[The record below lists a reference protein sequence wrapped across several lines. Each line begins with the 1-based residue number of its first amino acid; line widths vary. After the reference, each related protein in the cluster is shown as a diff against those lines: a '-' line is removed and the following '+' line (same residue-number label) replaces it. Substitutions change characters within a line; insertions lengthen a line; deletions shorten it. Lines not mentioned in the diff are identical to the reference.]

1 MLIKIKSPLP
11 PKHTNQRIEGP
22 EKHPQCRSPEFWFYD
37 ITYKEC
43 MYLNHVKKR
52 RKKELNKP
60 FTTTT
65 LTNRNTY
72 AT

>member
-22 EKHPQCRSPEFWFYD
+22 EKHPQCRSPEFWLYD

-52 RKKELNKP
+52 RKKRAK
-60 FTTTT
+60 
-65 LTNRNTY
+65 
-72 AT
+72 